1 MSSLPTSGDSRQHW
15 IRVLEEAGQGRLEG
29 LERLLGSEPEV
40 LAPLLRLLTQLDFEE
55 SEARTHWNGILRHR
69 AELTSRLG
77 REASLQLA
85 TLDYF
90 QTLTQVIKNPKVLEM
105 ATFLATERSAITDG
119 LTGLYNRPFFDA
131 SLRRELKRARRYGL
145 AFSLVM
151 LDVDDFKLV
160 NDLHGHVVGDEALL
174 RLSDVIR
181 ASVREID
188 VACRY
193 GGEEFALILP
203 ETSRTGAYIVSERI
217 RMDAKE
223 LFERTPL
230 GSKPSVATSMSVSG
244 GIAIY
249 PTDTNSAEGLV
260 RMADKALY
268 RSKHEGK
275 NRITLHAEEKRR
287 SPRLDAKKLLVF
299 RERPTRR
306 ERHAGHAGMP
316 EELRSETMNLSRN
329 GALVE
334 SQIPLTVGTE
344 IEIDIYLPQ
353 KRSDFFLKGRVV
365 RLEEAPG
372 DHARYHLGVAFV
384 ADNEEDTRRLETLAS
399 EIYGPLESHGGESA
413 DLDRLGEKLSTSS

>member
-1 MSSLPTSGDSRQHW
+1 MSSLPTSGDPRQHW
-15 IRVLEEAGQGRLEG
+15 IWLLEEASQGRLEG
-29 LERLLGSEPEV
+29 LERLLSSEPEAP
-40 LAPLLRLLTQLDFEE
+40 APLLRLLTQLDFEE
-55 SEARTHWNGILRHR
+55 SEARNHWTRILAHR

-77 REASLQLA
+77 REASVQLA
-85 TLDYF
+85 ALDYF
-90 QTLTQVIKNPKVLEM
+90 QTLSPSIKNPKVVEM

-119 LTGLYNRPFFDA
+119 LTGLYNRAFFDA

-151 LDVDDFKLV
+151 LDLDDFKTL
-160 NDLHGHVVGDEALL
+160 NDLHGHVVGDEALS
-174 RLSDVIR
+174 RLSEVIR

-217 RMDAKE
+217 RVDAKE
-223 LFERTPL
+223 TFEREPL
-230 GSKPSVATSMSVSG
+230 RSESSSRISMSVSG

-249 PTDTNSAEGLV
+249 PTDSNSAEGLV

-275 NRITLHAEEKRR
+275 DRITLHAEEKRR
-287 SPRLDAKKLLVF
+287 SPRLDAKNLLVF
-299 RERPTRR
+299 RERRSRR
-306 ERHAGHAGMP
+306 DRGQD
-316 EELRSETMNLSRN
+316 ELRSETKNLSRN

-334 SQIPLTVGTE
+334 SQIPLNVGTE
-344 IEIDIYLPQ
+344 LDIDIYLPR
-353 KRSDFFLKGRVV
+353 KRSDFFLKGKVV

-372 DHARYHLGVAFV
+372 KSGDRARYHVGVAFV
-384 ADNEEDTRRLETLAS
+384 ADDEEDARRLETLAS
-399 EIYGPLESHGGESA
+399 EIYGPLEHPADEPN
-413 DLDRLGEKLSTSS
+413 DLDRLG

>member
-1 MSSLPTSGDSRQHW
+1 MSSLPTSGDPRQHW
-15 IRVLEEAGQGRLEG
+15 IWLLEEAGQGRLEG
-29 LERLLGSEPEV
+29 LERLLSSAPEAQ
-40 LAPLLRLLTQLDFEE
+40 APLLRLLTQLDFEE
-55 SEARTHWNGILRHR
+55 SDARNHWNGILRHR
-69 AELTSRLG
+69 AVLTSRLG
-77 REASLQLA
+77 REASIQLA
-85 TLDYF
+85 ALDYF
-90 QTLTQVIKNPKVLEM
+90 QTLTPSIKNPKVVEM

-119 LTGLYNRPFFDA
+119 LTGLYNRAFFDA

-151 LDVDDFKLV
+151 LDLDDFKMV
-160 NDLHGHVVGDEALL
+160 NDTYGHVVGDEALT

-217 RMDAKE
+217 RLDAKE
-223 LFERTPL
+223 TFDRKPL
-230 GSKPSVATSMSVSG
+230 GSDPSARISMSVSG

-249 PTDTNSAEGLV
+249 PTDSNSAEGLV

-268 RSKHEGK
+268 RSKHDGK

-299 RERPTRR
+299 RERRNRR
-306 ERHAGHAGMP
+306 DPRGD
-316 EELRSETMNLSRN
+316 ELRSETKNLSRN

-334 SQIPLTVGTE
+334 SQIPLNVGTE
-344 IEIDIYLPQ
+344 LEIDIYLPP
-353 KRSDFFLKGRVV
+353 KRSDFFLKGKVV

-372 DHARYHLGVAFV
+372 KSGDCACYHVGVAFL
-384 ADNEEDTRRLETLAS
+384 ADDEEDVRRLESLAS
-399 EIYGPLESHGGESA
+399 EIYGPLEHQAGESP
-413 DLDRLGEKLSTSS
+413 DLDPLS

>member
-1 MSSLPTSGDSRQHW
+1 MSSLPTSGDTRQPW
-15 IRVLEEAGQGRLEG
+15 IQVLEEASLGRLDG
-29 LERLLGSEPEV
+29 LERLLSAEPDAA
-40 LAPLLRLLTQLDFEE
+40 APLLRLLTQLDFEE
-55 SEARTHWNGILRHR
+55 TEARTHWKEILRHR
-69 AELTSRLG
+69 GELTSRLG
-77 REASLQLA
+77 REASVQLA
-85 TLDYF
+85 ALDYF
-90 QTLTQVIKNPKVLEM
+90 QSRAQVLRNPKVVEM

-151 LDVDDFKLV
+151 LDLDDFKMV
-160 NDLHGHVVGDEALL
+160 NDVHGHVVGDEALM

-181 ASVREID
+181 ANVREID

-217 RMDAKE
+217 RVDAKE
-223 LFERTPL
+223 LFDKKPL
-230 GSKPSVATSMSVSG
+230 GSGLRAQISMSVSG

-249 PTDTNSAEGLV
+249 PTDSNSAEGLV
-260 RMADKALY
+260 RMADRALY

-299 RERPTRR
+299 RERR
-306 ERHAGHAGMP
+306 ERHDRGP
-316 EELRSETMNLSRN
+316 DELRSETKNLSRN

-334 SQIPLTVGTE
+334 SQIPLNVGTE
-344 IEIDIYLPQ
+344 LEIDIHLPQ
-353 KRSDFFLKGRVV
+353 RRSDFFLKGRVV

-372 DHARYHLGVAFV
+372 KSGDRARYHVGVAFL
-384 ADNEEDTRRLETLAS
+384 ADNEEDARKLETLAS
-399 EIYGPLESHGGESA
+399 EIYGPLEGHGGSSDA
-413 DLDRLGEKLSTSS
+413 SRLR

>member
-15 IRVLEEAGQGRLEG
+15 ILLLEEAGQGRLEG
-29 LERLLGSEPEV
+29 LERLLSSKPEA
-40 LAPLLRLLTQLDFEE
+40 LAPILRLLTQLDFEE

-69 AELTSRLG
+69 GELTSRLG
-77 REASLQLA
+77 REASVQLA

-90 QTLTQVIKNPKVLEM
+90 QNLTLGIKNPKVVEM

-151 LDVDDFKLV
+151 LDLDDFKMV
-160 NDLHGHVVGDEALL
+160 NDLHGHVVGDEALA
-174 RLSDVIR
+174 RLSEVIR

-217 RMDAKE
+217 RVDAKE
-223 LFERTPL
+223 TFDRKPL
-230 GSKPSVATSMSVSG
+230 GSSPSAQVSMSVSG

-249 PTDTNSAEGLV
+249 PTDSNSAEGLV

-287 SPRLDAKKLLVF
+287 SPRLDARKLLVF
-299 RERPTRR
+299 RERRTRR
-306 ERHAGHAGMP
+306 DRTP
-316 EELRSETMNLSRN
+316 DELRSETRNLSRN

-334 SQIPLTVGTE
+334 SQIPLNVGTE
-344 IEIDIYLPQ
+344 LEIDIYLPKQ
-353 KRSDFFLKGRVV
+353 RSDFFLKGRVV

-372 DHARYHLGVAFV
+372 DRARYHVGVAFV
-384 ADNEEDTRRLETLAS
+384 TDDEEDVRRLETLAS
-399 EIYGPLESHGGESA
+399 EIYGPLESHEGESS
-413 DLDRLGEKLSTSS
+413 DLDRIR

>member
-15 IRVLEEAGQGRLEG
+15 IRLLEEASQGRLQG
-29 LERLLGSEPEV
+29 LELLLSSQPEA

-69 AELTSRLG
+69 AELASRLG
-77 REASLQLA
+77 REASVQLA

-90 QTLTQVIKNPKVLEM
+90 QNLTPAIKNPKVVEM

-151 LDVDDFKLV
+151 LDLDDFKLV
-160 NDLHGHVVGDEALL
+160 NDSHGHVVGDEALT
-174 RLSDVIR
+174 RLADVIR

-217 RMDAKE
+217 RVDAKE
-223 LFERTPL
+223 TFDRKPL
-230 GSKPSVATSMSVSG
+230 GSDPSASISMSVSG

-249 PTDTNSAEGLV
+249 PTDSNSAEGLL

-287 SPRLDAKKLLVF
+287 SPRLDSKKLLVF
-299 RERPTRR
+299 RERRTRR
-306 ERHAGHAGMP
+306 DQTPGD
-316 EELRSETMNLSRN
+316 LRSETMNLSRN

-334 SQIPLTVGTE
+334 SQIPLNVGTE
-344 IEIDIYLPQ
+344 LEIDIYFPQ
-353 KRSDFFLKGRVV
+353 KRSDFLLKGRVV

-384 ADNEEDTRRLETLAS
+384 ADDEEDARRLETLAS
-399 EIYGPLESHGGESA
+399 EIYGPLESHGSDPA
-413 DLDRLGEKLSTSS
+413 DLDRLG

>member
-1 MSSLPTSGDSRQHW
+1 MASLPNSGDSRQHW
-15 IRVLEEAGQGRLEG
+15 IRLLEEASQGRVEG
-29 LERLLGSEPEV
+29 IEELLSSAPED

-55 SEARTHWNGILRHR
+55 SEARTHWMGILRHR
-69 AELTSRLG
+69 AHLSSRLV
-77 REASLQLA
+77 REASVQLA
-85 TLDYF
+85 ALDYF
-90 QTLTQVIKNPKVLEM
+90 QNVAPAIKNPKVVEM

-151 LDVDDFKLV
+151 LDLDDFKLV
-160 NDLHGHVVGDEALL
+160 NDFHGHVVGDEALA

-193 GGEEFALILP
+193 GGEEFSLILP

-223 LFERTPL
+223 TFDRKPL
-230 GSKPSVATSMSVSG
+230 GSNPSASISMSVSG

-249 PTDTNSAEGLV
+249 PTDSNSAEGLI

-299 RERPTRR
+299 RERRTRR
-306 ERHAGHAGMP
+306 DRRDRMTG
-316 EELRSETMNLSRN
+316 ELRSETMNLSRN

-344 IEIDIYLPQ
+344 LEIDIYLPQ

-384 ADNEEDTRRLETLAS
+384 ADDEEDARRLETLAS
-399 EIYGPLESHGGESA
+399 EIYGPLEAHGAEPT
-413 DLDRLGEKLSTSS
+413 DLNRLG

>member
-15 IRVLEEAGQGRLEG
+15 IRVLEEASQGRLEG
-29 LERLLGSEPEV
+29 LERLLSAAPEA

-55 SEARTHWNGILRHR
+55 GEARTHWNGILRHR
-69 AELTSRLG
+69 VELTSRLE
-77 REASLQLA
+77 REASVQLA

-90 QTLTQVIKNPKVLEM
+90 QNLTSAIKNPKVVEM

-145 AFSLVM
+145 AFSLVL
-151 LDVDDFKLV
+151 LDLDDFKLV
-160 NDLHGHVVGDEALL
+160 NDLHGHVVGDEALA
-174 RLSDVIR
+174 RLADVIR

-217 RMDAKE
+217 RVDAKQT
-223 LFERTPL
+223 FDRKPL
-230 GSKPSVATSMSVSG
+230 GSSPPASIAMSVSG

-249 PTDTNSAEGLV
+249 PTDSNSAEGLI

-268 RSKHEGK
+268 RSKREGK

-299 RERPTRR
+299 RERSTRR
-306 ERHAGHAGMP
+306 DRHDKIP
-316 EELRSETMNLSRN
+316 DELRSETMNLSRN

-334 SQIPLTVGTE
+334 SQIPLNVGTE
-344 IEIDIYLPQ
+344 LEIDISFPQ
-353 KRSDFFLKGRVV
+353 QRPDFSLKGLVV

-372 DHARYHLGVAFV
+372 NDARYHMGVAFV
-384 ADNEEDTRRLETLAS
+384 ADDEEDARRLETLAS
-399 EIYGPLESHGGESA
+399 EIYGPLERHGDEA
-413 DLDRLGEKLSTSS
+413 DLDQLS

>member
-1 MSSLPTSGDSRQHW
+1 MSSLPTSGDSRQQW
-15 IRVLEEAGQGRLEG
+15 IRLLEEASQGRVEDLEHV
-29 LERLLGSEPEV
+29 LGSEPDAI
-40 LAPLLRLLTQLDFEE
+40 APLLRLLSQLDFEE
-55 SEARTHWNGILRHR
+55 SEARTHWNGILSRR

-77 REASLQLA
+77 REASIQLA
-85 TLDYF
+85 ALDYF
-90 QTLTQVIKNPKVLEM
+90 QNQARAIKNPKIVEM

-151 LDVDDFKLV
+151 LDLDDFKMV
-160 NDLHGHVVGDEALL
+160 NDLHGHVVGDEALA
-174 RLSDVIR
+174 RLSEVIR

-217 RMDAKE
+217 RVDAKE
-223 LFERTPL
+223 TFDGKPL
-230 GSKPSVATSMSVSG
+230 GASPSASTSMSVSG

-249 PTDTNSAEGLV
+249 PTDSNSAEGLI

-268 RSKHEGK
+268 RSKREGK

-299 RERPTRR
+299 RERLARR
-306 ERHAGHAGMP
+306 DRP
-316 EELRSETMNLSRN
+316 DELRSETKNLSRN

-334 SQIPLTVGTE
+334 SQVPLNVGTE
-344 IEIDIYLPQ
+344 LEIDIYLPQ
-353 KRSDFFLKGRVV
+353 RRSDFFIKGRVV

-372 DHARYHLGVAFV
+372 DHAGYHLGVAFV
-384 ADNEEDTRRLETLAS
+384 ADDEEDARRLETLAS
-399 EIYGPLESHGGESA
+399 EIYGPLESERRESN
-413 DLDRLGEKLSTSS
+413 LDRLG

>member
-1 MSSLPTSGDSRQHW
+1 MSSLPKSGDSRQHW
-15 IRVLEEAGQGRLEG
+15 IQVLEEASRGRLEG
-29 LERLLGSEPEV
+29 LERLLSAAPEA
-40 LAPLLRLLTQLDFEE
+40 LAPLLRLLTELDFEE
-55 SEARTHWNGILRHR
+55 GEARTHWNEILRHR

-77 REASLQLA
+77 REASVQLA

-90 QTLTQVIKNPKVLEM
+90 QNLTSAIKNPKVVEM

-145 AFSLVM
+145 SFSLVL
-151 LDVDDFKLV
+151 LDLDDFKLV
-160 NDLHGHVVGDEALL
+160 NDLHGHVVGDEALG
-174 RLSDVIR
+174 RLADVIR

-217 RMDAKE
+217 RVDAKE
-223 LFERTPL
+223 TFDSKPL
-230 GSKPSVATSMSVSG
+230 GSSPPASIAMSVSG

-249 PTDTNSAEGLV
+249 PTDSNSAEGLI

-268 RSKHEGK
+268 RSKREGK

-299 RERPTRR
+299 RERSTRSDR
-306 ERHAGHAGMP
+306 RDSLDRMP
-316 EELRSETMNLSRN
+316 DELRSETMNLSRN

-334 SQIPLTVGTE
+334 SQIPVNVGTE
-344 IEIDIYLPQ
+344 LEIDISFPQ
-353 KRSDFFLKGRVV
+353 QRPDLFLKGLVV

-372 DHARYHLGVAFV
+372 NDARYHLGVAFV
-384 ADNEEDTRRLETLAS
+384 ADDEEDARRLETLAS
-399 EIYGPLESHGGESA
+399 EIYGPLGSHGDEPA
-413 DLDRLGEKLSTSS
+413 DLDGLG

>member
-1 MSSLPTSGDSRQHW
+1 MSSLPTSGDPRQHW
-15 IRVLEEAGQGRLEG
+15 IWLLEEASQGRLEG
-29 LERLLGSEPEV
+29 LERLLSSEPEAH
-40 LAPLLRLLTQLDFEE
+40 APLLRLLTQLDFEE
-55 SEARTHWNGILRHR
+55 SEARNHWKGLLRHR
-69 AELTSRLG
+69 DELTSRLG
-77 REASLQLA
+77 REASIQLA
-85 TLDYF
+85 ALDYF
-90 QTLTQVIKNPKVLEM
+90 QTLTPSIKNPKVVEM

-119 LTGLYNRPFFDA
+119 LTGLYNRAFFDV

-151 LDVDDFKLV
+151 LDLDDFKTV
-160 NDLHGHVVGDEALL
+160 NDLHGHVVGDEALA
-174 RLSDVIR
+174 RLSHVIR

-217 RMDAKE
+217 RVDAKE
-223 LFERTPL
+223 MFERKLL
-230 GSKPSVATSMSVSG
+230 GSDPSARISMSVSG

-249 PTDTNSAEGLV
+249 PTDSNSAEGLV

-287 SPRLDAKKLLVF
+287 SPRLDAKKFLVF
-299 RERPTRR
+299 RERRNRR
-306 ERHAGHAGMP
+306 DHRAD
-316 EELRSETMNLSRN
+316 ELRSETKNLSRN

-334 SQIPLTVGTE
+334 SQIPLNVGTE
-344 IEIDIYLPQ
+344 LEIDIYLPQ
-353 KRSDFFLKGRVV
+353 KRSDFFLKGKVV

-372 DHARYHLGVAFV
+372 KSGDCARYHVGVAFL
-384 ADNEEDTRRLETLAS
+384 ADDEEDVRRLETLAS
-399 EIYGPLESHGGESA
+399 EIYGSLEHQAGEPT
-413 DLDRLGEKLSTSS
+413 DRDQLG

>member
-1 MSSLPTSGDSRQHW
+1 
-15 IRVLEEAGQGRLEG
+15 
-29 LERLLGSEPEV
+29 
-40 LAPLLRLLTQLDFEE
+40 
-55 SEARTHWNGILRHR
+55 
-69 AELTSRLG
+69 
-77 REASLQLA
+77 
-85 TLDYF
+85 
-90 QTLTQVIKNPKVLEM
+90 M

-119 LTGLYNRPFFDA
+119 LTGLYNRAFFDV

-151 LDVDDFKLV
+151 LDLDDFKTV
-160 NDLHGHVVGDEALL
+160 NDLHGHVVGDEALA

-217 RMDAKE
+217 RVDAKE
-223 LFERTPL
+223 TFERKSL
-230 GSKPSVATSMSVSG
+230 GSVPSARISMSVSG
-244 GIAIY
+244 GVAIY
-249 PTDTNSAEGLV
+249 PTDSNSAEGLV

-299 RERPTRR
+299 RARRTRR
-306 ERHAGHAGMP
+306 DRRP
-316 EELRSETMNLSRN
+316 DELRSETKNLSRN
-329 GALVE
+329 GALLE
-334 SQIPLTVGTE
+334 SQIPLNVGTE
-344 IEIDIYLPQ
+344 LEIDIYLPKQ
-353 KRSDFFLKGRVV
+353 RSDFFLKGRVV

-372 DHARYHLGVAFV
+372 DQARYHVGVAFV
-384 ADNEEDTRRLETLAS
+384 ADDEEDVRRLETLAS
-399 EIYGPLESHGGESA
+399 EIYGPLESHEGESS
-413 DLDRLGEKLSTSS
+413 DLDRIG

>member
-15 IRVLEEAGQGRLEG
+15 IRLLEEASQGRLEG
-29 LERLLGSEPEV
+29 LERLLSSEREA

-55 SEARTHWNGILRHR
+55 SEARTHWTGILRHR
-69 AELTSRLG
+69 GELTSRLG
-77 REASLQLA
+77 REASVQLA

-90 QTLTQVIKNPKVLEM
+90 QNLTREIRNPKVVEM
-105 ATFLATERSAITDG
+105 ATFLTTERSAITDG

-145 AFSLVM
+145 AFSVVL
-151 LDVDDFKLV
+151 LDLDDFKMV
-160 NDLHGHVVGDEALL
+160 NDLHGHVVGDEALAK
-174 RLSDVIR
+174 LSEVIR

-217 RMDAKE
+217 RVDAKDM
-223 LFERTPL
+223 FDHKSL
-230 GSKPSVATSMSVSG
+230 GSSPSAQVSMSVSG

-249 PTDTNSAEGLV
+249 PEDSNSAGGLV

-268 RSKHEGK
+268 RSKREGK

-287 SPRLDAKKLLVF
+287 SPRLDARKLLVF
-299 RERPTRR
+299 RERTTRR
-306 ERHAGHAGMP
+306 DRTP
-316 EELRSETMNLSRN
+316 DELRSETKNLSRN

-334 SQIPLTVGTE
+334 SQIPLNVGTE
-344 IEIDIYLPQ
+344 LEIDIYLPKQ
-353 KRSDFFLKGRVV
+353 RSDFFLKGRVV

-372 DHARYHLGVAFV
+372 DQASYHVGVAFV
-384 ADNEEDTRRLETLAS
+384 ADDEEDVRRLETLAS
-399 EIYGPLESHGGESA
+399 EIYGPCESHQSS
-413 DLDRLGEKLSTSS
+413 DLDRIG